1 MERDIQLDCY
11 RSLAMIY
18 IVCVIHTSFWFYLDF
33 NFDKSLL
40 LIEMPVIFFIAGA
53 SQSFKK
59 EWSFKRTIINRS
71 KRVLLPYYIFL
82 CLLIVW
88 FYACTILNITFE
100 GKKVDIAQL
109 NAADIMKMLAT
120 GGSEKIPYLGYT
132 WFISCYMIVSCSLP
146 IQKAVMK
153 RMPETLYAAVCL
165 SAFMVCC
172 LLNIHSPENIVE
184 NVLCYN
190 FFYISGYTFYKR
202 LKKKQIMAVAVLL
215 VLISASLFFNGQ
227 MFQKFPPDMF
237 FLLYNLGAISILA
250 IILSH
255 IKIPYNHLIRLWNV
269 RGYNIFLYQSISLFI
284 VYKMTEQLR
293 GHISNDFLMF
303 IILFIAAII
312 VATSISYLSFHIEK
326 IIISLLCKNP
336 DKDDKLNLIEK

>member
-11 RSLAMIY
+11 RSLTMMY

-33 NFDKSLL
+33 HFDKTLL

-59 EWSFKRTIINRS
+59 VGSFRQTIINRS

-82 CLLIVW
+82 GILFLW
-88 FYACTILNITFE
+88 FYACTLLGISFE
-100 GKKVDIAQL
+100 GETIDITQL
-109 NAADIMKMLAT
+109 NATDIIKLLAT

-146 IQKAVMK
+146 LQRAIMK
-153 RMPETLYAAVCL
+153 RISEKVYAALCFFVFT
-165 SAFMVCC
+165 ACC
-172 LLNIHSPENIVE
+172 ILNTHSPENILE

-190 FFYISGYTFYKR
+190 VFYISGYVFYKQ
-202 LKKKQIMAVAVLL
+202 LKKKQIILAAILPII
-215 VLISASLFFNGQ
+215 ISTYLFANGR
-227 MFQKFPPDMF
+227 MFIKFPPDLF
-237 FLLYNLGAISILA
+237 FLFYNIGAICILS
-250 IILSH
+250 IILSYV
-255 IKIPYNHLIRLWNV
+255 KIPYSYIIRLWNV

-284 VYKMTEQLR
+284 VYKMTEHLK
-293 GHISNDFLMF
+293 GYIHNDFAMF

-312 VATSISYLSFHIEK
+312 VATSLSYFTFYIENR
-326 IIISLLCKNP
+326 IIR
-336 DKDDKLNLIEK
+336 NLFPQKQ